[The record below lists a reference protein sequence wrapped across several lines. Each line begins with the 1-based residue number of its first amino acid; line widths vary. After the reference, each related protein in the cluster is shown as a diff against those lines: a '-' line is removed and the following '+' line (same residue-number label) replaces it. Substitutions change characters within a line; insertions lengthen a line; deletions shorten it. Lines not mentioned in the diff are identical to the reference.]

1 MTTKKLLRK
10 KVLQEMKERT
20 KAQKLTFDE
29 DLYEQLFKHDYFI
42 QAKSV
47 AIVLSMD
54 HEVNTD
60 PIIEELLK
68 LNKEV
73 YVPTTNYLT
82 KEMKFQRLYDMN
94 SISFDS
100 KGIRFITKETEISD
114 DIDLIIVPGVVFR
127 HDGYR
132 IGYGGGYFDK
142 YLADYTG
149 STLSLVYPIQIH
161 GFDIESHDVPVQE
174 LLLPREVYGEK

>member
-1 MTTKKLLRK
+1 RK
-10 KVLQEMKERT
+10 KVLQEMKEQT

-60 PIIEELLK
+60 PIFEELLK

-114 DIDLIIVPGVVFR
+114 DIDLIIVSGVLFR
-127 HDGYR
+127 IDGYR
-132 IGYGGGYFDK
+132 GGYYDK

-161 GFDIESHDVPVQE
+161 GFDIKSHDVPVQE